1 MGVKRLRSLW
11 LVALMPAAAIAGG
24 LLAGGYFASAPKP
37 DPGLAGLDTANLA
50 ALVDEAAFRQFID
63 DFERKAEANGIPHDL
78 YVRVMRPLRPD
89 PDVIARN
96 ENQAEHNTAIW
107 DYLAK
112 RVSATRIA
120 NGRAQLERYSN
131 ELKAIEAHYGVDRNV
146 LVAIWGIETNYG
158 TYTSDKSVLRSLA
171 SLAYS
176 GRRQD
181 YGRQQLLAALEILA
195 HGDIAAERF
204 TGSWAGAM
212 GHTQFIPTTFN
223 AYAVDWTGD
232 GRRDIWASVPDALA
246 STANYLARSGWSP
259 DRPWGFEVTLPQ
271 GFNYGLVGEVGRRT
285 FADWA
290 HLGVHVAGG
299 GGFGLPLEKA
309 SLLLPAGAAGPAF
322 LVTDNFK
329 ALLAYNSAVS
339 YALAVALLS
348 DRLRGQGPLVHAWPS
363 GQPIL
368 SRNERIELQTLL
380 TSRGY
385 DTGGTAGYFGH
396 KTQAAIQ
403 AYQRSA
409 GLVPDGYA
417 TAELLERIRHS
428 R

>member
-1 MGVKRLRSLW
+1 
-11 LVALMPAAAIAGG
+11 MPAAAIAGG
-24 LLAGGYFASAPKP
+24 LLAGGYFASAPAP
-37 DPGLAGLDTANLA
+37 DPGLAGLDTANLT
-50 ALVDEAAFRQFID
+50 ALADEAGFRQFID
-63 DFERKAEANGIPHDL
+63 DFGREAEANGIPRDL
-78 YVRVMRPLRPD
+78 YARVMQPLQPD
-89 PDVIARN
+89 PDVIAHN

-107 DYLAK
+107 NYLAK
-112 RVSATRIA
+112 RVSETRIA
-120 NGRAQLERYSN
+120 NGRAELQRYDT
-131 ELKAIEAHYGVDRNV
+131 ELKAIEARYGVDRHV

-158 TYTSDKSVLRSLA
+158 SYTGDKSVLRSLA
-171 SLAYS
+171 TLAYS
-176 GRRQD
+176 GRRQA
-181 YGRQQLLAALEILA
+181 YGRQQLMAALDILA
-195 HGDIAAERF
+195 HGDIAPDRF

-232 GRRDIWASVPDALA
+232 GRRDIWTSVPDALA
-246 STANYLARSGWSP
+246 STANYLSRRGWSP
-259 DRPWGFEVTLPQ
+259 KRPWGFEVTLPQ
-271 GFNYGLVGEVGRRT
+271 DFDYGLVGKAGRRSLG
-285 FADWA
+285 DWA
-290 HLGVHVAGG
+290 HLGVQVAGG
-299 GGFGLPLEKA
+299 DRFGLPLQMA

-322 LVTDNFK
+322 LVTDNFA
-329 ALLAYNSAVS
+329 ALLAYNNAVS

-348 DRLRGQGPLVHAWPS
+348 DRLRGQGPLVHAWPA

-368 SRNERIELQTLL
+368 SRSGRIELQTLL
-380 TSRGY
+380 TARGF

-417 TAELLERIRHS
+417 TAELLERVRRS

>member
-1 MGVKRLRSLW
+1 MKRLRSLW
-11 LVALMPAAAIAGG
+11 FVALMAPALIAGG
-24 LLAGGYFASAPKP
+24 LLAGGYFASGPNP
-37 DPGLAGLDTANLA
+37 DPGLAGLDTANLT
-50 ALVDEAAFRQFID
+50 ALADEASFRQFID
-63 DFERKAEANGIPHDL
+63 DFQREAEAGGIPRDL
-78 YVRVMRPLRPD
+78 YVRVMQPLEPD

-96 ENQAEHNTAIW
+96 DNQAEHNTAIW
-107 DYLAK
+107 DYLAR
-112 RVSATRIA
+112 RVSDTRIA
-120 NGRAQLERYSN
+120 NGRAELQRYDSD
-131 ELKAIEAHYGVDRNV
+131 LKAIEARYGVDRNV

-158 TYTSDKSVLRSLA
+158 TYAGDKSVLRSLA
-171 SLAYS
+171 TLAYG
-176 GRRQD
+176 GRRQA
-181 YGRQQLLAALEILA
+181 YGRQQLLAALDILS

-232 GRRDIWASVPDALA
+232 GRRDIWSSVPDALA
-246 STANYLARSGWSP
+246 STANYLAARGWSRQ
-259 DRPWGFEVTLPQ
+259 RPWGFEVALPQ
-271 GFNYGLVGEVGRRT
+271 GFDYGLVGEVGRRN
-285 FADWA
+285 FADWV
-290 HLGVHVAGG
+290 HMGVRVAGG
-299 GGFGLPLEKA
+299 GRFGLPLEKA

-322 LVTDNFK
+322 LVTDSFD
-329 ALLAYNSAVS
+329 ALLAYNSSVS
-339 YALAVALLS
+339 YALAVALLA

-363 GQPIL
+363 SQPIL

-380 TSRGY
+380 TSRGF

-396 KTQAAIQ
+396 KTQTAIQ

-417 TAELLERIRHS
+417 TAELLERIRAS